1 MSALDDILKNAN
13 TARLIP
19 AVADSRKEERLV
31 SILLAT
37 LSSVRPFA
45 EQFLERCGER
55 VGKSSVLSSYTEVEF
70 PSPDG
75 SSKDRP
81 DGVLCLTA
89 RKARWTAI
97 LEAKIE
103 NADIDQEQVDRYAEL
118 ARRYSID
125 AVITLSNQLVPLPT
139 HVPYSVSA
147 RSNNKFFHISWVSIL
162 TQAKLILRNRE
173 EIDPGQAFILGEMER
188 YLDHPSSGVR
198 HFDQMN
204 SEWRPL
210 VLGIRDGQQF
220 KRASPEIANTVASWH
235 QEERDVCLRLS
246 RLTGEHVGIRGLSRK
261 HQADPARRLRDA
273 CEAVVASKEL
283 RSVFSVPN
291 AASDIEVVADL
302 KSRTISCSMKLNAPL
317 DKQRTKAR
325 VNWLRRQLRGVDGD
339 NIRIRAFW
347 PGSALPTQASLTE
360 VQADPAC
367 LDHERRGM
375 ALTGFEVLMITDLA
389 GRFSGRRTFI
399 EDLEKVIP
407 EFYDKVGQHLRRW
420 TPGPPSIDKEEPV
433 QSTDAVDVKHPDN
446 PPAMPADSTR
456 NDEAAVGGN
465 PSRPPWYRP
474 REDVDINDI

>member
-103 NADIDQEQVDRYAEL
+103 NADIDQEQVNRYAEL

-139 HVPYSVSA
+139 HVPYSVST

-162 TQAKLILRNRE
+162 TQAKLILR
-173 EIDPGQAFILGEMER
+173 
-188 YLDHPSSGVR
+188 
-198 HFDQMN
+198 
-204 SEWRPL
+204 
-210 VLGIRDGQQF
+210 
-220 KRASPEIANTVASWH
+220 K
-235 QEERDVCLRLS
+235 
-246 RLTGEHVGIRGLSRK
+246 
-261 HQADPARRLRDA
+261 
-273 CEAVVASKEL
+273 
-283 RSVFSVPN
+283 
-291 AASDIEVVADL
+291 
-302 KSRTISCSMKLNAPL
+302 
-317 DKQRTKAR
+317 
-325 VNWLRRQLRGVDGD
+325 
-339 NIRIRAFW
+339 
-347 PGSALPTQASLTE
+347 
-360 VQADPAC
+360 
-367 LDHERRGM
+367 
-375 ALTGFEVLMITDLA
+375 
-389 GRFSGRRTFI
+389 
-399 EDLEKVIP
+399 
-407 EFYDKVGQHLRRW
+407 
-420 TPGPPSIDKEEPV
+420 
-433 QSTDAVDVKHPDN
+433 
-446 PPAMPADSTR
+446 
-456 NDEAAVGGN
+456 
-465 PSRPPWYRP
+465 
-474 REDVDINDI
+474 